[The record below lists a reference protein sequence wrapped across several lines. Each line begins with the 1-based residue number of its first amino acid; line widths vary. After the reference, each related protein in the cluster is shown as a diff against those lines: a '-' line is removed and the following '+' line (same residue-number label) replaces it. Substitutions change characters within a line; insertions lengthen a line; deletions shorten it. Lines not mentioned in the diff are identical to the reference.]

1 MATGT
6 VNDQIWMECTDDL
19 NFNVKYCD
27 HANEGYFSA
36 YRTKYSSFSIQF
48 SLIIKK
54 RFKAATIKLVFLG
67 VISFDEHK
75 QVC

>member
-1 MATGT
+1 MLMRAIS
-6 VNDQIWMECTDDL
+6 VHIEL
-19 NFNVKYCD
+19 NAKYL
-27 HANEGYFSA
+27 
-36 YRTKYSSFSIQF
+36 RFSIQF

-54 RFKAATIKLVFLG
+54 RFKTATVKLVFLG